1 MRGIPFLLL
10 GFALAGC
17 RSNAASAEPGAVLEP
32 GRVRIE
38 WSGSSS
44 GRFAAQAVARWCA
57 TDTLVEILAM
67 RADTGVGLI
76 LLVRDSI
83 DAGDYPIAAARS
95 FSNRRPGASLAVRW
109 LDTSSVRGYEGVRG
123 RVVLTAGGALA
134 GTFETLLRANGGP
147 ASDTLALRGELGGI
161 TPVTADSL
169 CGRWNRPGG

>member
-1 MRGIPFLLL
+1 MRGTPLLIVGL
-10 GFALAGC
+10 ALAGC
-17 RSNAASAEPGAVLEP
+17 RSNAATAEAALEP

-123 RVVLTAGGALA
+123 RVALTSDEPLA
-134 GTFETLLRANGGP
+134 GSFETVLRANGGP
-147 ASDTLALRGELGGI
+147 ADDTLALRGEFGGI
-161 TPVTADSL
+161 TLSAADSL